1 VAVIDEHWKI
11 FAKAIFAGEPV
22 SRVQYEETRKAFF
35 AGATAMLRMIQAIG
49 DDSVSEE
56 DGVMV
61 LDAVEEECVQ
71 FSKDL
76 LSEFSKRN

>member
-1 VAVIDEHWKI
+1 MAVIEEHWKI

-22 SRVQYEETRKAFF
+22 SRVQYEEMRKGFF
-35 AGATAMLRMIQAIG
+35 AGATAMLRMMQAIG

-56 DGVMV
+56 HGVMV

-71 FSKDL
+71 FSKEL
-76 LSEFSKRN
+76 LAEFAKRN

>member
-11 FAKAIFAGEPV
+11 FAKAIFAGKPV
-22 SRVQYEETRKAFF
+22 ARVQHDEMRKAFF
-35 AGATAMLRMIQAIG
+35 AGATSMLRMMQAIG
-49 DDSVSEE
+49 DDAVSEE
-56 DGVMV
+56 HGVMV
-61 LDAVEEECVQ
+61 LDAVEKECVQ